1 MQSALTDLQS
11 VLAYL
16 SHAALLLRQR
26 AHNEVTSTADAKRFV
41 ESAATI
47 QRLIDAIEH
56 IGHQRS
62 RSAALLAGEGGR

>member
-1 MQSALTDLQS
+1 MQPTVTDLQN

-26 AHNEVTSTADAKRFV
+26 AHNELTSAAEAERFV

-56 IGHQRS
+56 GPRVES
-62 RSAALLAGEGGR
+62 